1 MKMSSEDE
9 FMTQEE
15 VARTLTDD
23 ELAVA
28 VAEVERRATLAAKA
42 EVARLMETVWG
53 HCECGREFNMFER
66 EQYSF
71 CPGCGVGLIKDG

>member
-1 MKMSSEDE
+1 MSNEKEFED
-9 FMTQEE
+9 MTQEE